1 MVTMAVPFVGF
12 LESERLYPTVATTHV
27 TTKLTGENLKSVA
40 IQYIVPARSVKAPQ
54 GNENQKVEFV
64 LTPPESVDSNEQG
77 GCYYFNILRPDA
89 WAVENI
95 EVVRVDGERL
105 KVSGWAD
112 AATANDRNTLGSR
125 GASLVEIDCTRQESR
140 WLHRWDKQSCK
151 AQVEVKSDPEK
162 PDVSIP

>member
-105 KVSGWAD
+105 KVSGWAE
-112 AATANDRNTLGSR
+112 AAVHNYTSKR
-125 GASLVEIDCTRQESR
+125 GDEEDKIILIECTFGVFTF
-140 WLHRWDKQSCK
+140 WKQSCK
-151 AQVEVKSDPEK
+151 AQVIKSRAH
-162 PDVSIP
+162 VSFAIIKDKH